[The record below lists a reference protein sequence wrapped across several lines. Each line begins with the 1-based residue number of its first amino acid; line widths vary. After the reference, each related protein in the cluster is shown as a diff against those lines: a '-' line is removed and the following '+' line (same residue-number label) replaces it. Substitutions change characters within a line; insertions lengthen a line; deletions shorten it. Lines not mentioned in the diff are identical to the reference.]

1 MLKGH
6 KTPGTL
12 VAEIKMSRMS
22 HEGAFLLVEGKD
34 DIRFWTPPSRRH
46 ADCELVDGEG
56 KRNVIGGI
64 QKLDATSFV
73 GVLGI
78 VDSDYDPLINISIES
93 DNLLLTDAHDL
104 ECLLCRSSALDKVL
118 AEYGNRPK
126 IERFENETG
135 DDVRTGLLKRA
146 LVFGRLRWWT
156 AVRSH
161 PVIDLEGFRVPR
173 FVDENT
179 WTVTNEELLCATL
192 LGSPDDALE
201 LRRCI
206 DNLPT
211 ADPWY
216 VVHGHDMVEI
226 LRIGLRHTLGD
237 IPASVGVKEIGRML
251 RAAMTPDDLQ
261 ATKLWTDM
269 RTWEAANRPYMV
281 LATARP
287 HEASCLR

>member
-1 MLKGH
+1 MPQGY

-34 DIRFWTPPSRRH
+34 DIRFWTPTSRRH
-46 ADCELVDGEG
+46 ANCELVDGEG
-56 KRNVIGGI
+56 KRNVIEGI

-78 VDSDYDPLINISIES
+78 VDSDYDPLIGISIES
-93 DNLLLTDAHDL
+93 ENLLLTDAHDL

-126 IERFENETG
+126 IERFENKTG
-135 DDVRTGLLKRA
+135 DDVRTGLLERA
-146 LVFGRLRWWT
+146 LVFGRLRWA
-156 AVRSH
+156 AVRSD
-161 PVIDLEGFRVPR
+161 PVIDLGGLRVPR
-173 FVDENT
+173 FVDEKT
-179 WTVTNEELLCATL
+179 WIVASEELLCETL
-192 LGSPDDALE
+192 PGSSDDALE
-201 LRRCI
+201 LKRCI
-206 DNLPT
+206 DEL
-211 ADPWY
+211 DPWY
-216 VVHGHDMVEI
+216 VVHGHDMVEF

-261 ATKLWTDM
+261 ATKLWRAM

-281 LATARP
+281 LATG
-287 HEASCLR
+287 

>member
-34 DIRFWTPPSRRH
+34 DIRFWTPTSRRH
-46 ADCELVDGEG
+46 TNCELVDGEG
-56 KRNVIGGI
+56 KRNVIEGI
-64 QKLDATSFV
+64 QRLDATSFV

-135 DDVRTGLLKRA
+135 DDVRTSLLKRA
-146 LVFGRLRWWT
+146 LVFGRLRWA
-156 AVRSH
+156 AVRSY
-161 PVIDLEGFRVPR
+161 PVIDLGGFRVPR

-179 WTVTNEELLCATL
+179 WTVTNEELLCARL
-192 LGSPDDALE
+192 PDSPEDALE
-201 LRRCI
+201 LKRRI
-206 DNLPT
+206 DELPA

-216 VVHGHDMVEI
+216 VVRGPDMITI

-237 IPASVGVKEIGRML
+237 IPASVGVREIGGML
-251 RAAMTPDDLQ
+251 RAAMTLDDLQ
-261 ATKLWTDM
+261 ATKLWTAM

-281 LATARP
+281 LATG
-287 HEASCLR
+287 

>member
-12 VAEIKMSRMS
+12 VAEIKMGRMS

-34 DIRFWTPPSRRH
+34 DIRFWTPTSRRH
-46 ADCELVDGEG
+46 TDCELVDGEG

-78 VDSDYDPLINISIES
+78 VDSDYDSLIGISIES

-118 AEYGNRPK
+118 AEYGSRPK
-126 IERFENETG
+126 IERFENKTG

-146 LVFGRLRWWT
+146 LIFGRLRWWA

-161 PVIDLEGFRVPR
+161 PVIDLEGFSVRR

-179 WTVTNEELLCATL
+179 WVTNEELLYATL

-201 LRRCI
+201 LKRHI
-206 DNLPT
+206 DKLPT

-226 LRIGLRHTLGD
+226 LRIGLRRTLGE
-237 IPASVGVKEIGRML
+237 IGTSVGVEDIGRML